1 MTKSKSKERPGRA
14 IPIHEAKAKLS
25 SLIQRAEAGE
35 RIVIAR
41 GKEPVVRLVPID
53 QPVGRR
59 FGAMKGKAR
68 VDDAFFEPLP
78 DDELEAW
85 NT

>member
-1 MTKSKSKERPGRA
+1 MAKSKLSTERP

-25 SLIQRAEAGE
+25 NLIQRALAGE

-41 GKEPVVRLVPID
+41 GKEPVVRLVPVD
-53 QPVGRR
+53 RPVGRQ
-59 FGAMKGKAR
+59 FGAMKGRAS
-68 VDDAFFEPLP
+68 VDDSFFDPLP